1 MKRIRKHSSSGSG
14 RKKLVDK
21 FTKKIFRND
30 VNCLVSLSSKGIFP
44 TYKWHFFCS
53 ISPCALM
60 VSLVNSFSMTGTPML
75 NVPFSMP
82 SWMLFFSIVLERIT
96 GMEISTSFC
105 FLIAL
110 LTLNPNYKM
119 NMFCYKKQRE
129 MMKLSKMVTLV
140 FSSLLLFIVV
150 WFCKNVLVSGCK
162 IVIIFPWWG
171 YTRALHYF
179 RILNPYF

>member
-1 MKRIRKHSSSGSG
+1 M
-14 RKKLVDK
+14 
-21 FTKKIFRND
+21 
-30 VNCLVSLSSKGIFP
+30 SSKGIFP

-75 NVPFSMP
+75 NVPFSML

-96 GMEISTSFC
+96 GMEISTPFC
-105 FLIAL
+105 FLIAV

-140 FSSLLLFIVV
+140 FSQHSMWNTVWKYTWNIIIISHEDDYLFLWKRMWKYELCEIPCERKRCEKEQCEIPCEKECETKV
-150 WFCKNVLVSGCK
+150 
-162 IVIIFPWWG
+162 
-171 YTRALHYF
+171 TRPEMHGL
-179 RILNPYF
+179 

>member
-1 MKRIRKHSSSGSG
+1 M
-14 RKKLVDK
+14 
-21 FTKKIFRND
+21 
-30 VNCLVSLSSKGIFP
+30 SSKGIFP

-60 VSLVNSFSMTGTPML
+60 FSLGNSFSMTGTPML

-96 GMEISTSFC
+96 GMEISTPFC
-105 FLIAL
+105 FLIAV

-140 FSSLLLFIVV
+140 FSQHSMWNTV
-150 WFCKNVLVSGCK
+150 WKYTWNIIIISHEDDFPVKKDVK
-162 IVIIFPWWG
+162 IWIMWNTMWKKKMREGTMRNTMWKRVW
-171 YTRALHYF
+171 
-179 RILNPYF
+179 N

>member
-1 MKRIRKHSSSGSG
+1 MM
-14 RKKLVDK
+14 LTFLFPYV
-21 FTKKIFRND
+21 FRRCFSYLQ
-30 VNCLVSLSSKGIFP
+30 V
-44 TYKWHFFCS
+44 TFFCS

-96 GMEISTSFC
+96 GMEISTPFC

-140 FSSLLLFIVV
+140 ISSLLLFIIVR
-150 WFCKNVLVSGCK
+150 FCKNVLVSGCK
-162 IVIIFPWWG
+162 IIIIFPLIRIHTSPSLLPNSEPLFLIHSHLYRTVTLVG
-171 YTRALHYF
+171 LVAIYYF
-179 RILNPYF
+179 TTY